1 MDEFLTGVM
10 SNSESDDATTELK
23 KYFSNIFKDEQCL
36 NAYSEADVEEM
47 IEEAAS
53 FGNPM
58 SDDEIQY
65 EMKRANHWA
74 TIGVG
79 IAGYYQR

>member
-1 MDEFLTGVM
+1 MRKQNNGIIFDGENGYSYQFENIGVGIYR
-10 SNSESDDATTELK
+10 ETVPKE
-23 KYFSNIFKDEQCL
+23 
-36 NAYSEADVEEM
+36 VEKM

-79 IAGYYQR
+79 TAGYYQR